1 MYDQMYVP
9 KSQWLQQEAGMYGQM
24 YGVFDPHVMN
34 EVVKLGDPMALS
46 TPLLLPKKKNKKQ
59 GRKLEAVGRTS

>member
-1 MYDQMYVP
+1 
-9 KSQWLQQEAGMYGQM
+9 M

-46 TPLLLPKKKNKKQ
+46 TPLLLVSTKKKLFY
-59 GRKLEAVGRTS
+59 RFT